1 MLELTTINT
10 TELTNKKLGT
20 QLNTIKKA
28 VDTGNNQQWKI
39 ADAIATIVDDE
50 LFVDDFET
58 EGNLAKV
65 LGMSRPNLNK
75 MKKASHYHKEVEE
88 LNAFT
93 LTKVME
99 LLVIPQE
106 EIVDFLDG
114 YMITPSSTCREVR
127 EAVSAWK
134 DDNVVADAEITDAE
148 DTEITD
154 AEDADTNTEITNNQN
169 EAETEEAIDYINA
182 IEKIAIKCTE
192 SQSDGYSQIMRICEA
207 IEETNESGTKS
218 TFDAVLEMVDTLE
231 KAELIAIKEYIEKR
245 L

>member
-50 LFVDDFET
+50 LFIDDFET

-75 MKKASHYHKEVEE
+75 MKKASHYHKEVAE

-99 LLVIPQE
+99 LLVIPQD

-134 DDNVVADAEITDAE
+134 DDNIVADAEITDAE
-148 DTEITD
+148 D
-154 AEDADTNTEITNNQN
+154 AED
-169 EAETEEAIDYINA
+169 
-182 IEKIAIKCTE
+182 
-192 SQSDGYSQIMRICEA
+192 
-207 IEETNESGTKS
+207 ETNEKESKS
-218 TFDAVLEMVDTLE
+218 TVVDESTESSTSNTDDDSLAPIKNLIDTLNRD
-231 KAELIAIKEYIEKR
+231 ELLEVKEYIEKR

>member
-75 MKKASHYHKEVEE
+75 MKKASHYHKEVAE

-99 LLVIPQE
+99 LLVIPQD

-134 DDNVVADAEITDAE
+134 DDNIVADAEITDADDE
-148 DTEITD
+148 M
-154 AEDADTNTEITNNQN
+154 N
-169 EAETEEAIDYINA
+169 ENESESTVVDES
-182 IEKIAIKCTE
+182 TE
-192 SQSDGYSQIMRICEA
+192 S
-207 IEETNESGTKS
+207 S
-218 TFDAVLEMVDTLE
+218 TSNTDDDSLAPIKNLIDTLNRD
-231 KAELIAIKEYIEKR
+231 ELLEVKEYIEKR

>member
-20 QLNTIKKA
+20 QLNNIKKA

-75 MKKASHYHKEVEE
+75 MKKASHYHKEVAE

-99 LLVIPQE
+99 LLVIPQD

-148 DTEITD
+148 
-154 AEDADTNTEITNNQN
+154 
-169 EAETEEAIDYINA
+169 ETENA
-182 IEKIAIKCTE
+182 KDEVERESKEVDESTE
-192 SQSDGYSQIMRICEA
+192 S
-207 IEETNESGTKS
+207 S
-218 TFDAVLEMVDTLE
+218 TSNNDDDTITSIKNLIDTMSRY
-231 KAELIAIKEYIEKR
+231 ELLALKEYIEKR

>member
-99 LLVIPQE
+99 LLVIPKE

-134 DDNVVADAEITDAE
+134 DDNIVADAKITDAE
-148 DTEITD
+148 DEEGTED
-154 AEDADTNTEITNNQN
+154 EVEQESKGVDES
-169 EAETEEAIDYINA
+169 
-182 IEKIAIKCTE
+182 TE
-192 SQSDGYSQIMRICEA
+192 SSASNTDD
-207 IEETNESGTKS
+207 
-218 TFDAVLEMVDTLE
+218 DALAPIKNLIDTMSRD
-231 KAELIAIKEYIEKR
+231 ELLALKEYIEKR

>member
-20 QLNTIKKA
+20 QLKAIKKA
-28 VDTGNNQQWKI
+28 VDAGNNQQWKI

-75 MKKASHYHKEVEE
+75 MKKASHYHKEIEE

-99 LLVIPQE
+99 LLVIPQD

-148 DTEITD
+148 DAEITD
-154 AEDADTNTEITNNQN
+154 VEESTVVD
-169 EAETEEAIDYINA
+169 EA
-182 IEKIAIKCTE
+182 TE
-192 SQSDGYSQIMRICEA
+192 S
-207 IEETNESGTKS
+207 S
-218 TFDAVLEMVDTLE
+218 TSNNDDNALTSIKNLIDTMSRD
-231 KAELIAIKEYIEKR
+231 ELLALKEYIEKR

>member
-1 MLELTTINT
+1 MLELTAINT

-20 QLNTIKKA
+20 QLNAIKKA

-75 MKKASHYHKEVEE
+75 MKKASHYHKEVAE

-134 DDNVVADAEITDAE
+134 DDNIVADAEITDAE
-148 DTEITD
+148 DSTD
-154 AEDADTNTEITNNQN
+154 EVEQ
-169 EAETEEAIDYINA
+169 ESKAID
-182 IEKIAIKCTE
+182 EE
-192 SQSDGYSQIMRICEA
+192 STQCDTPSAYFTI
-207 IEETNESGTKS
+207 
-218 TFDAVLEMVDTLE
+218 LELLE
-231 KAELIAIKEYIEKR
+231 KLEEAELIALKEYIEKR

>member
-20 QLNTIKKA
+20 QLNNIKKA

-75 MKKASHYHKEVEE
+75 MKKASHYHKEVAE

-99 LLVIPQE
+99 LLVIPQD

-134 DDNVVADAEITDAE
+134 DDNIVADAEITDAE
-148 DTEITD
+148 DATD
-154 AEDADTNTEITNNQN
+154 EN
-169 EAETEEAIDYINA
+169 ESESTVVDES
-182 IEKIAIKCTE
+182 TE
-192 SQSDGYSQIMRICEA
+192 SSTSN
-207 IEETNESGTKS
+207 TNDDSLAPIKN
-218 TFDAVLEMVDTLE
+218 LIDTMSRD
-231 KAELIAIKEYIEKR
+231 ELLALKEYIEKR

>member
-28 VDTGNNQQWKI
+28 VDAGNNQQWKI

-65 LGMSRPNLNK
+65 LGMSRPNLNR

-93 LTKVME
+93 LAKVME

-106 EIVDFLDG
+106 EIIDFLDG
-114 YMITPSSTCREVR
+114 YMVTPSSTCREVR
-127 EAVSAWK
+127 EAVSEWK
-134 DDNVVADAEITDAE
+134 DDNIVADAEITDAE
-148 DTEITD
+148 DETN
-154 AEDADTNTEITNNQN
+154 ADDSESTVVDES
-169 EAETEEAIDYINA
+169 
-182 IEKIAIKCTE
+182 TE
-192 SQSDGYSQIMRICEA
+192 SSTSN
-207 IEETNESGTKS
+207 TND
-218 TFDAVLEMVDTLE
+218 DALASIKNLIDTMNHD
-231 KAELIAIKEYIEKR
+231 ELLALKEYIEKR

>member
-10 TELTNKKLGT
+10 MELTNKKLGT
-20 QLNTIKKA
+20 QLNNIKKA
-28 VDTGNNQQWKI
+28 VDTGNNQKWKI

-106 EIVDFLDG
+106 EIVNFLDD

-127 EAVSAWK
+127 ESVSAWK
-134 DDNVVADAEITDAE
+134 DDNVVTDAKITDAE
-148 DTEITD
+148 DTDDATD
-154 AEDADTNTEITNNQN
+154 EN
-169 EAETEEAIDYINA
+169 ESESTVVDES
-182 IEKIAIKCTE
+182 TE
-192 SQSDGYSQIMRICEA
+192 SSTSNIDDDALAEIKKMIDLMNR
-207 IEETNESGTKS
+207 EEL
-218 TFDAVLEMVDTLE
+218 LEL
-231 KAELIAIKEYIEKR
+231 KKYIER
-245 L
+245 WL

>member
-20 QLNTIKKA
+20 QLNNIKKA

-75 MKKASHYHKEVEE
+75 MKKASHYHKEVDE

-134 DDNVVADAEITDAE
+134 DDNIVADAK
-148 DTEITD
+148 ITD
-154 AEDADTNTEITNNQN
+154 AEDAEDADDSTDEVEQ
-169 EAETEEAIDYINA
+169 ESKAID
-182 IEKIAIKCTE
+182 EE
-192 SQSDGYSQIMRICEA
+192 STQCDTPSAYFTILELVDKL
-207 IEETNESGTKS
+207 EES
-218 TFDAVLEMVDTLE
+218 
-231 KAELIAIKEYIEKR
+231 ELIALKEYIEKR

>member
-99 LLVIPQE
+99 LLVIPQD

-134 DDNVVADAEITDAE
+134 DDNIVADAEITDAE
-148 DTEITD
+148 DAED
-154 AEDADTNTEITNNQN
+154 AEDAKDEVEQESKVVDEESKQCDTPSAYFTILELV
-169 EAETEEAIDYINA
+169 EKLEE
-182 IEKIAIKCTE
+182 
-192 SQSDGYSQIMRICEA
+192 S
-207 IEETNESGTKS
+207 
-218 TFDAVLEMVDTLE
+218 
-231 KAELIAIKEYIEKR
+231 ELIALKEYIEKR

>member
-20 QLNTIKKA
+20 QLNNIKEA

-50 LFVDDFET
+50 LFIDDFET

-65 LGMSRPNLNK
+65 LGMSRPNVNK

-99 LLVIPQE
+99 LLVIPQD

-134 DDNVVADAEITDAE
+134 DDNIVADAKITDVE
-148 DTEITD
+148 DS
-154 AEDADTNTEITNNQN
+154 ED
-169 EAETEEAIDYINA
+169 
-182 IEKIAIKCTE
+182 
-192 SQSDGYSQIMRICEA
+192 
-207 IEETNESGTKS
+207 ETNEKESES
-218 TFDAVLEMVDTLE
+218 TVVDEYTDSSTSNNDDDALAPIKNLIDTMSRD
-231 KAELIAIKEYIEKR
+231 ELIALKEYIEKR

>member
-20 QLNTIKKA
+20 QLNAIKKA

-99 LLVIPQE
+99 LLVIPQD

-134 DDNVVADAEITDAE
+134 DDNIVADAEITDAE
-148 DTEITD
+148 D
-154 AEDADTNTEITNNQN
+154 AEDATDEN
-169 EAETEEAIDYINA
+169 ESESAVVDES
-182 IEKIAIKCTE
+182 TE
-192 SQSDGYSQIMRICEA
+192 S
-207 IEETNESGTKS
+207 S
-218 TFDAVLEMVDTLE
+218 TSNTDDDSLAPIKNLIDTLNRD
-231 KAELIAIKEYIEKR
+231 ELLEVKEYIEKR

>member
-20 QLNTIKKA
+20 QLNNIKKA

-50 LFVDDFET
+50 LFIDDFET

-93 LTKVME
+93 LTKIME

-134 DDNVVADAEITDAE
+134 DDNIVADAEITDAE
-148 DTEITD
+148 ITD
-154 AEDADTNTEITNNQN
+154 AEDEVEQ
-169 EAETEEAIDYINA
+169 ESKAIDEESTQCDTPSAYFTILEL
-182 IEKIAIKCTE
+182 IEKL
-192 SQSDGYSQIMRICEA
+192 
-207 IEETNESGTKS
+207 EE
-218 TFDAVLEMVDTLE
+218 
-231 KAELIAIKEYIEKR
+231 AELIALKEYIEKR

>member
-20 QLNTIKKA
+20 QLNNIKKA

-99 LLVIPQE
+99 LLVIPQD

-134 DDNVVADAEITDAE
+134 DDNIVADAEITDAE
-148 DTEITD
+148 D
-154 AEDADTNTEITNNQN
+154 AEDATDEN
-169 EAETEEAIDYINA
+169 ESESTVVDES
-182 IEKIAIKCTE
+182 TE
-192 SQSDGYSQIMRICEA
+192 SSTPN
-207 IEETNESGTKS
+207 TNE
-218 TFDAVLEMVDTLE
+218 DALAQIKNLIDTLNRD
-231 KAELIAIKEYIEKR
+231 ELLEVKEYIEKR

>member
-99 LLVIPQE
+99 LLVIPQD

-134 DDNVVADAEITDAE
+134 DDNIVADAEITDAE
-148 DTEITD
+148 D
-154 AEDADTNTEITNNQN
+154 AEDETNADDSVS
-169 EAETEEAIDYINA
+169 AVVDDS
-182 IEKIAIKCTE
+182 TE
-192 SQSDGYSQIMRICEA
+192 S
-207 IEETNESGTKS
+207 S
-218 TFDAVLEMVDTLE
+218 TSNTDDDALAPIKNLIDTMTRDELLEV
-231 KAELIAIKEYIEKR
+231 KEYIEKR

>member
-20 QLNTIKKA
+20 QLNAIKKA
-28 VDTGNNQQWKI
+28 VDTDNNQQWKI

-127 EAVSAWK
+127 EAVLAWK
-134 DDNVVADAEITDAE
+134 DDNIVADAKITDA
-148 DTEITD
+148 DD
-154 AEDADTNTEITNNQN
+154 AEEEEDATN
-169 EAETEEAIDYINA
+169 
-182 IEKIAIKCTE
+182 EKESESTVGDESTE
-192 SQSDGYSQIMRICEA
+192 S
-207 IEETNESGTKS
+207 S
-218 TFDAVLEMVDTLE
+218 TSNTDDDSLAPIKNLIDTLNRD
-231 KAELIAIKEYIEKR
+231 ELLELKEYIER
-245 L
+245 WL

>member
-20 QLNTIKKA
+20 QLNAIKKA

-99 LLVIPQE
+99 LLVIPKE

-148 DTEITD
+148 ESTD
-154 AEDADTNTEITNNQN
+154 EADAD
-169 EAETEEAIDYINA
+169 EAVVDES
-182 IEKIAIKCTE
+182 TE
-192 SQSDGYSQIMRICEA
+192 S
-207 IEETNESGTKS
+207 S
-218 TFDAVLEMVDTLE
+218 TSNNDDDALAPIKNLIDTLNRD
-231 KAELIAIKEYIEKR
+231 ELLALKEYIEKR

>member
-127 EAVSAWK
+127 DAVSAWK
-134 DDNVVADAEITDAE
+134 DDNIVADAEITDAE
-148 DTEITD
+148 D
-154 AEDADTNTEITNNQN
+154 AEDATDENEYESTVVDDSTDSSTSNTNDDALAPIKNLIDTMSRDEL
-169 EAETEEAIDYINA
+169 
-182 IEKIAIKCTE
+182 
-192 SQSDGYSQIMRICEA
+192 
-207 IEETNESGTKS
+207 
-218 TFDAVLEMVDTLE
+218 LEV
-231 KAELIAIKEYIEKR
+231 KAYIEKR

>member
-10 TELTNKKLGT
+10 TELVNKKLGT
-20 QLNTIKKA
+20 QLNNIKKA

-99 LLVIPQE
+99 LLVIPQD

-134 DDNVVADAEITDAE
+134 DDNAVVDAEITDAE
-148 DTEITD
+148 D
-154 AEDADTNTEITNNQN
+154 AENV
-169 EAETEEAIDYINA
+169 TEEAEESTAVDEA
-182 IEKIAIKCTE
+182 TE
-192 SQSDGYSQIMRICEA
+192 S
-207 IEETNESGTKS
+207 S
-218 TFDAVLEMVDTLE
+218 TSNNDDDALAPIKNLIDTMSRD
-231 KAELIAIKEYIEKR
+231 ELLALKEYIEKR

>member
-20 QLNTIKKA
+20 QLNAIKKA

-99 LLVIPQE
+99 LLVIPQD

-134 DDNVVADAEITDAE
+134 DDNIVADAEITDAE
-148 DTEITD
+148 D
-154 AEDADTNTEITNNQN
+154 AEDATDE
-169 EAETEEAIDYINA
+169 
-182 IEKIAIKCTE
+182 
-192 SQSDGYSQIMRICEA
+192 
-207 IEETNESGTKS
+207 NESES
-218 TFDAVLEMVDTLE
+218 TVVDESTDSSTSNTNDDALAPIKNLIDTLNRD
-231 KAELIAIKEYIEKR
+231 ELLAVKEYIEKR

>member
-20 QLNTIKKA
+20 QLNNIKKA
-28 VDTGNNQQWKI
+28 VVTGNNQQWKI

-75 MKKASHYHKEVEE
+75 MKKASHYHNEVEE
-88 LNAFT
+88 LNNFT

-99 LLVIPQE
+99 LLIIPKE
-106 EIVDFLDG
+106 KIVEFLDD

-127 EAVSAWK
+127 EAVSVWK
-134 DDNVVADAEITDAE
+134 DDNIVADAEITDAE
-148 DTEITD
+148 D
-154 AEDADTNTEITNNQN
+154 
-169 EAETEEAIDYINA
+169 
-182 IEKIAIKCTE
+182 
-192 SQSDGYSQIMRICEA
+192 
-207 IEETNESGTKS
+207 ETNEDESES
-218 TFDAVLEMVDTLE
+218 TESSTSNTDDDALASIKNLIDTMNHD
-231 KAELIAIKEYIEKR
+231 ELLALKEYIEKR

>member
-20 QLNTIKKA
+20 QLNNIKKA

-106 EIVDFLDG
+106 KIVDFLDG

-148 DTEITD
+148 D
-154 AEDADTNTEITNNQN
+154 AENV
-169 EAETEEAIDYINA
+169 TEEVEESTVVDEA
-182 IEKIAIKCTE
+182 TE
-192 SQSDGYSQIMRICEA
+192 S
-207 IEETNESGTKS
+207 S
-218 TFDAVLEMVDTLE
+218 TSNNDDDALAPIKNLIDTMSHD
-231 KAELIAIKEYIEKR
+231 ELLALKEYIEKR

>member
-1 MLELTTINT
+1 MLALTTINT
-10 TELTNKKLGT
+10 TELINKKLGT
-20 QLNTIKKA
+20 QLNAIKKA

-114 YMITPSSTCREVR
+114 YMITPSSTCREGR

-134 DDNVVADAEITDAE
+134 DDNIVADAEITD
-148 DTEITD
+148 TED
-154 AEDADTNTEITNNQN
+154 AEDAEDAEDEGEQESKVVYEESTQCDTP
-169 EAETEEAIDYINA
+169 
-182 IEKIAIKCTE
+182 
-192 SQSDGYSQIMRICEA
+192 
-207 IEETNESGTKS
+207 S
-218 TFDAVLEMVDTLE
+218 TYFTILEMLDTLE
-231 KAELIAIKEYIEKR
+231 KAELIALKEYIEKR

>member
-20 QLNTIKKA
+20 QLNNIKKA

-99 LLVIPQE
+99 LLVIPQD

-134 DDNVVADAEITDAE
+134 DDNIVADAEITDAE
-148 DTEITD
+148 DAEYE
-154 AEDADTNTEITNNQN
+154 EDANDEVEQESKAIDEESTQCDAPSAYFTILELVEKLE
-169 EAETEEAIDYINA
+169 EAELLA
-182 IEKIAIKCTE
+182 
-192 SQSDGYSQIMRICEA
+192 
-207 IEETNESGTKS
+207 
-218 TFDAVLEMVDTLE
+218 L
-231 KAELIAIKEYIEKR
+231 KEYIEKR

>member
-20 QLNTIKKA
+20 QLNAIKKA

-99 LLVIPQE
+99 LLVIPQDK
-106 EIVDFLDG
+106 IIDFLDG

-134 DDNVVADAEITDAE
+134 DDNIVV

-154 AEDADTNTEITNNQN
+154 AEDDE
-169 EAETEEAIDYINA
+169 D
-182 IEKIAIKCTE
+182 
-192 SQSDGYSQIMRICEA
+192 
-207 IEETNESGTKS
+207 ETNENESES
-218 TFDAVLEMVDTLE
+218 TVVDESTESSTSNNENDSLAPIKNLIDTLNRD
-231 KAELIAIKEYIEKR
+231 ELLELKEYIER
-245 L
+245 WL

>member
-20 QLNTIKKA
+20 QLNAIKKA

-58 EGNLAKV
+58 EGNLAEV

-75 MKKASHYHKEVEE
+75 MKKASHYHKDVEE

-99 LLVIPQE
+99 LLVIPQD

-134 DDNVVADAEITDAE
+134 DDNIVADAEITDAE
-148 DTEITD
+148 DVTD
-154 AEDADTNTEITNNQN
+154 ESEEESTVVD
-169 EAETEEAIDYINA
+169 EA
-182 IEKIAIKCTE
+182 TE
-192 SQSDGYSQIMRICEA
+192 S
-207 IEETNESGTKS
+207 S
-218 TFDAVLEMVDTLE
+218 TSNNDDDALASIKKLIDTMSRDELLEV
-231 KAELIAIKEYIEKR
+231 KEYIEKR

>member
-10 TELTNKKLGT
+10 TELANKKLGA

-88 LNAFT
+88 LNNFT

-99 LLVIPQE
+99 LLIIPKE
-106 EIVDFLDG
+106 KIVEFLDD

-134 DDNVVADAEITDAE
+134 DDNIVADAEITDAE
-148 DTEITD
+148 D
-154 AEDADTNTEITNNQN
+154 
-169 EAETEEAIDYINA
+169 
-182 IEKIAIKCTE
+182 
-192 SQSDGYSQIMRICEA
+192 
-207 IEETNESGTKS
+207 ETNEDESES
-218 TFDAVLEMVDTLE
+218 TVVDE
-231 KAELIAIKEYIEKR
+231 SAESSTSNNEDDSLVSIKNLIDTMSRDELLALKEYIEKR

>member
-10 TELTNKKLGT
+10 AELTNKKLGT
-20 QLNTIKKA
+20 QLNNIKKA

-99 LLVIPQE
+99 LLVIPKE

-127 EAVSAWK
+127 EAASAWK

-148 DTEITD
+148 DAETTD
-154 AEDADTNTEITNNQN
+154 ADESTVVD
-169 EAETEEAIDYINA
+169 EA
-182 IEKIAIKCTE
+182 TE
-192 SQSDGYSQIMRICEA
+192 S
-207 IEETNESGTKS
+207 S
-218 TFDAVLEMVDTLE
+218 TSNNYDDALTSIKNLIDTMSRD
-231 KAELIAIKEYIEKR
+231 ELLALKEYIEKR

>member
-20 QLNTIKKA
+20 QLNNIKKA

-134 DDNVVADAEITDAE
+134 DDNIVADAEITDA
-148 DTEITD
+148 DD
-154 AEDADTNTEITNNQN
+154 AED
-169 EAETEEAIDYINA
+169 
-182 IEKIAIKCTE
+182 
-192 SQSDGYSQIMRICEA
+192 
-207 IEETNESGTKS
+207 ETNENESESAVVDEATESS
-218 TFDAVLEMVDTLE
+218 TSNNDDDALTPIKNLIDTMSRD
-231 KAELIAIKEYIEKR
+231 ELPALKEYIEKR

>member
-10 TELTNKKLGT
+10 TELANKKLGT
-20 QLNTIKKA
+20 QLNVIKKA

-134 DDNVVADAEITDAE
+134 DDNIVADAKITDAE
-148 DTEITD
+148 DVTD
-154 AEDADTNTEITNNQN
+154 EGEDESTVVD
-169 EAETEEAIDYINA
+169 EA
-182 IEKIAIKCTE
+182 TE
-192 SQSDGYSQIMRICEA
+192 SSTSN
-207 IEETNESGTKS
+207 NED
-218 TFDAVLEMVDTLE
+218 DALTSIKNLIDTMSRD
-231 KAELIAIKEYIEKR
+231 ELLALKEYIETR

>member
-1 MLELTTINT
+1 MLELATINT
-10 TELTNKKLGT
+10 TELTNKKLGA
-20 QLNTIKKA
+20 QLNNIKKA

-75 MKKASHYHKEVEE
+75 MKKASHYHRGVEE

-99 LLVIPQE
+99 LLVIPKE

-114 YMITPSSTCREVR
+114 YMITPSSTVREVR

-134 DDNVVADAEITDAE
+134 DDNIVADAEITDAE
-148 DTEITD
+148 DAED
-154 AEDADTNTEITNNQN
+154 AEDADESTVVD
-169 EAETEEAIDYINA
+169 EA
-182 IEKIAIKCTE
+182 TE
-192 SQSDGYSQIMRICEA
+192 SSTSN
-207 IEETNESGTKS
+207 TND
-218 TFDAVLEMVDTLE
+218 DALAPIKNLIDTMNRD
-231 KAELIAIKEYIEKR
+231 ELLALKEYIEKR